1 MGEHLTRPA
10 DARFGSV
17 FTKLR
22 VWEELEKYH
31 RVIIPCVT
39 PFRLLDT
46 THALLRRL
54 VKQVAQIVTTDGVDG
69 WTYGT
74 LLALELNKGAE
85 NVAALER
92 LLNHELSTL
101 DFMFLQRFRSMQL
114 ATLRS
119 DEHSARTFTYT
130 HDQTNG
136 AHLILETECAQNDRC
151 VSPEQSGWIMC
162 SCDVPEA
169 HRVPNRSPAITVC
182 MYVCMYV

>member
-1 MGEHLTRPA
+1 M
-10 DARFGSV
+10 
-17 FTKLR
+17 
-22 VWEELEKYH
+22 
-31 RVIIPCVT
+31 
-39 PFRLLDT
+39 
-46 THALLRRL
+46 
-54 VKQVAQIVTTDGVDG
+54 KQVAQIVTTDGVDG

-85 NVAALER
+85 NVAALEG

-136 AHLILETECAQNDRC
+136 AHLILETRCAQNDRC
-151 VSPEQSGWIMC
+151 MSPEQSGWIMC

-169 HRVPNRSPAITVC
+169 HRKEIHTQIYKKPLLSHHPQSVNKFVGVTPFHTLSKHSRSLAPASLL
-182 MYVCMYV
+182 YESP